1 MTYRNTEILTPAN
14 SQKSFYGKAKVSTY
28 TSPDSR
34 VDFLTSYN
42 TTVAAVV
49 IAGGKAKMFRLWGG
63 YSATTGKHLA
73 AFHAY
78 ECLDWNGKAGWL
90 KVEPATVDSV
100 MEYAESFAKVSA

>member
-28 TSPDSR
+28 TSPEAR

-49 IAGGKAKMFRLWGG
+49 IAGGKAKMFRIWGG

-73 AFHAY
+73 AFHAH
-78 ECLDWNGKAGWL
+78 EGLAWGGKADWC
-90 KVEPATVDSV
+90 KVEPVTLDAV